1 MSRCIK
7 KKRKSRQICIGDMRD
22 QITLENR
29 SIRPEEVD
37 FIEDFTTVI
46 TVFALIETARG
57 LESFD
62 GANIINLVTHKIWI
76 RFIPGITEETWVLFD
91 DRRFDIMDVESLD
104 ERKDFLLLRCKER
117 GQKDIPVNTL

>member
-1 MSRCIK
+1 MPRCTK

-29 SIRPEEVD
+29 AIRPEEID
-37 FIEDFTTVI
+37 FAEDFTTVI

-57 LESFD
+57 LETFD
-62 GANIINLVTHKIWI
+62 GANVVNLITHKMWI

-91 DRRFDIMDVESLD
+91 DRRFDIMDVESLE
-104 ERKDFLLLRCKER
+104 ERKEFLLLRCKER
-117 GQKDIPVNTL
+117 GQKDIEVNKL